1 MHRRIFILSD
11 LEGSS
16 CCPDYPATT
25 FMGPGWP
32 RACQGMTRDADAV
45 ARALFDAGVETV
57 AIKDFHRTG
66 YNLFPSRMDGRAR
79 VVSGYRRGPIPGMG
93 GTFNTTGL
101 MMIGMHAPSGSR
113 GFLPHTLTSR
123 IAMLRVNGKLL
134 SEAELF
140 SAVLSGHGLVPLFF
154 SGCPEACAHAAG
166 AINGIH
172 TFPIE
177 KETATPPDAVRAWR
191 RELASHAVT
200 SLSGQRQLPF
210 VLPGPYRTAV
220 SLRDGRTPAKQI
232 AKRWGLERKQNTLYF
247 RARDIQDL
255 YLTLI
260 RIAYL
265 TPFLERTLP
274 LGLMLYHLM
283 GWLGRARAL
292 RTSLSSR
299 S

>member
-25 FMGPGWP
+25 FMGP
-32 RACQGMTRDADAV
+32 
-45 ARALFDAGVETV
+45 F
-57 AIKDFHRTG
+57 I
-66 YNLFPSRMDGRAR
+66 
-79 VVSGYRRGPIPGMG
+79 
-93 GTFNTTGL
+93 
-101 MMIGMHAPSGSR
+101 
-113 GFLPHTLTSR
+113 
-123 IAMLRVNGKLL
+123 
-134 SEAELF
+134 
-140 SAVLSGHGLVPLFF
+140 
-154 SGCPEACAHAAG
+154 
-166 AINGIH
+166 
-172 TFPIE
+172 
-177 KETATPPDAVRAWR
+177 
-191 RELASHAVT
+191 
-200 SLSGQRQLPF
+200 
-210 VLPGPYRTAV
+210 LPGPYRTAV
-220 SLRDGRTPAKQI
+220 SMRDGATPAKQI

-247 RARDIQDL
+247 RAENIQDL

-292 RTSLSSR
+292 RTSPSSR